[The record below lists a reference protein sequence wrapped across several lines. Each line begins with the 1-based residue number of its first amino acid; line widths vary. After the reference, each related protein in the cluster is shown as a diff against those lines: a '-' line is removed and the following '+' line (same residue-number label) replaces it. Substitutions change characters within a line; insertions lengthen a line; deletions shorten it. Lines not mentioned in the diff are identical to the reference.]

1 MSTQLIMAFKIP
13 KGVDRIPMTVRLEE
27 FDYKVIEELSNKGK
41 KSLNEVINM
50 MIKYAIENMDDDENQ
65 KLV

>member
-1 MSTQLIMAFKIP
+1 MAFKIP

-41 KSLNEVINM
+41 SH
-50 MIKYAIENMDDDENQ
+50 
-65 KLV
+65 